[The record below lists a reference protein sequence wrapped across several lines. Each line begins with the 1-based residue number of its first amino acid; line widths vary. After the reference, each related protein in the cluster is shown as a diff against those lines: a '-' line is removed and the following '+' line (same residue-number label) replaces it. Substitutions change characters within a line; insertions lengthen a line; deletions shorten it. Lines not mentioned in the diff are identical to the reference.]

1 MSVTSTVSVA
11 SVAPTMA
18 VLMKEAIANMPDT
31 FNTKKDIEEYFK
43 IAMKEILMKRKEEEK
58 ANKPEK
64 PKRVATKK
72 PKKEEEDT
80 DSNGEEKDSNGEEK
94 EEKPKKK
101 VAKKPKKE
109 KELDE
114 DGNEIKKP
122 PTEYIIFKK
131 EMSIKIKDMF
141 PDLNYQKTQ
150 KKINDLWKIHKNGHT
165 EEF

>member
-1 MSVTSTVSVA
+1 VKA
-11 SVAPTMA
+11 
-18 VLMKEAIANMPDT
+18 
-31 FNTKKDIEEYFK
+31 KKT
-43 IAMKEILMKRKEEEK
+43 A
-58 ANKPEK
+58 
-64 PKRVATKK
+64 KK
-72 PKKEEEDT
+72 PKKEDEDT
-80 DSNGEEKDSNGEEK
+80 DSNE
-94 EEKPKKK
+94 EEKPVKAKKT
-101 VAKKPKKE
+101 AKPKKE

-131 EMSIKIKDMF
+131 EMGIKIKENF